1 MAGGEERILRRRI
14 KSVNSTKK
22 ITRAMELIAATRIVK
37 AQQRVAAA
45 RPYAE
50 QITAVIQ
57 SLASSGAGAGQP
69 LLTPKDNARVIGYIV
84 IAGDRGLAGAY
95 NSQVI
100 RLVERALLADVAA
113 GREYRIIAVGKKAE
127 DYFRFRKYNVEAAFK
142 GFTDSPSYENARAI
156 AAAVMSRFDAGDI
169 DHVEL
174 AYTQF
179 LSAGSQRATLRR
191 FMPME
196 IEVAATGAHDEAAPA
211 KSDYEFEPEPNVIL
225 GSLLPRYVES
235 RLFAALLDAA
245 ASEHAARQRAMK
257 SATENAGELVKK
269 LSRQMNT
276 ARQAAITTEIM
287 EIVGGAEALND
298 ASAGDLIVDRAG
310 STDVFQRRMSDQGA
324 ADLAAAGRAAAGRA
338 E

>member
-45 RPYAE
+45 RPYAD

-69 LLTPKDNARVIGYIV
+69 LLTPKADVKTVAYIV
-84 IAGDRGLAGAY
+84 CAGDRGLAGGF
-95 NSQVI
+95 NSSVI
-100 RLVERALLADVAA
+100 RMAERAMLADAA
-113 GREYRIIAVGKKAE
+113 EGRNYVIITVGKKVE
-127 DYFRFRKYNVEAAFK
+127 DYFKFRKYPIAAAFK
-142 GFTDSPSYENARAI
+142 GFTDKPTYENARAI
-156 AAAVMSRFDAGDI
+156 AADVVTRFEAGEVDQ
-169 DHVEL
+169 VNL
-174 AYTQF
+174 VYTQF
-179 LSAGSQRATLRR
+179 LSAGSQVATLRR

-196 IEVAATGAHDEAAPA
+196 IEVSEENAGA
-211 KSDYEFEPEPNVIL
+211 KSDYEYEPEPKGIL

-235 RLFAALLDAA
+235 RLFAALLDSS
-245 ASEHAARQRAMK
+245 ASEYAGRQRAMK

-269 LSRQMNT
+269 FTRQMNT

-287 EIVGGAEALND
+287 EIVSGAEALKD
-298 ASAGDLIVDRAG
+298 GG
-310 STDVFQRRMSDQGA
+310 STDLLVDRVGSTDAFQRRLQENS
-324 ADLAAAGRAAAGRA
+324 L
-338 E
+338 